1 MDYDFKKLPGS
12 KIELKVSLPES
23 YFHPYLDK
31 ALAHIVEHVELPG
44 FRKGKAP
51 KELVLQ
57 KIGEFAVYE
66 EAAESAIKETYLKI
80 AEENNW
86 EPIGKPEVTV
96 RKLAPKNP
104 LEYDVVFEVMPEVK
118 ILDKYKTELKK
129 LKKERKEAKVDP
141 SEVQQSLDWLAR
153 SRAGFIE
160 EQEPARI
167 RDWLTIDLELSHQNK
182 PIEQG
187 VQNDFRFCLEDESLL
202 PGFAEKLVGSKT
214 KEKLCFSLD
223 IPKDY
228 WKKDIA
234 GKTIDFDVLIKKV
247 EREQIPE
254 IDDEF
259 VKTLGKFNT
268 VEELRQ
274 NIFDG
279 ILKEKERKIKESFR
293 LMLVEKVSELAEIDL
308 PNILIEREKHNM
320 LHELKSSIEANHLD
334 WQEYLSQIKKTESEI
349 ENEFDAKA
357 KDRIRFAL
365 VLEEIAKQESIE
377 PTKEE
382 IEEETGKVL
391 AQFKN
396 VREAEKSIDA
406 YQLTAYT
413 KGIIKNEKVSAYL
426 EELALS
432 EPSQTRSE

>member
-1 MDYDFKKLPGS
+1 MTYDFKKLPGS
-12 KIELKVSLPES
+12 KIELKVSLPEGR
-23 YFHPYLDK
+23 FQPYLDK
-31 ALAHIVEHVELPG
+31 ALAHIIEHVELPG

-80 AEENNW
+80 AEEKNW

-104 LEYDVVFEVMPEVK
+104 LEYDVVFEIMPEVK
-118 ILDKYKTELKK
+118 ISGKYKTELKK
-129 LKKERKEAKVDP
+129 LKKERKKAEVDS
-141 SEVQQSLDWLAR
+141 SELQQSLDWLAR
-153 SRAGFIE
+153 SRAAFTQT
-160 EQEPARI
+160 QEPAKI
-167 RDWLTIDLELSHQNK
+167 RDWLTIDLELSHQRK
-182 PIEQG
+182 PVDLG
-187 VQNDFRFCLEDESLL
+187 VQNDFRFCLEDQSLL

-214 KEKLCFSLD
+214 GEKLCFSLKV
-223 IPKDY
+223 PKDY

-234 GKTIDFDVLIKKV
+234 GKIIDFDVLVKKI
-247 EREQIPE
+247 EQEIVPE
-254 IDDEF
+254 LNDEF

-268 VEELRQ
+268 LDEIKD
-274 NIFDG
+274 NINQG
-279 ILKEKERKIKESFR
+279 LVKEKERKLKESFR
-293 LMLVEKVSELAEIDL
+293 LLLMGKVSELSEIEL

-320 LHELKSSIEANHLD
+320 LHDLKASIETNHLD
-334 WQEYLSQIKKTESEI
+334 WQEYLSQIEKTEVEV

-357 KDRIRFAL
+357 KERIRFAL
-365 VLEEIAKQESIE
+365 ILEEIAKQESIE

-382 IEEETGKVL
+382 VEEEATRVL

-396 VREAEKSIDA
+396 LKEAEQSIDV

-413 KGIIKNEKVSAYL
+413 KGIIKNEKVSEYL
-426 EELALS
+426 EKLALS
-432 EPSQTRSE
+432 E